1 MHQETFV
8 KVNARVDR
16 DIAELVSALSE
27 IDHLETIE
35 SCQGDPA
42 HNPAFVIFRFGTWRD
57 CGELL
62 FEKMLTAMSADLR
75 ADVSLSLVGYDA
87 ADCLGR
93 ISLPP
98 EAISSVAQVVR
109 SVRTCACSDDMRR
122 T

>member
-1 MHQETFV
+1 MHHETFV

-16 DIAELVSALSE
+16 NIAELVSALSE
-27 IDHLETIE
+27 IDGLETIE
-35 SCQGDPA
+35 SCEGDPERK
-42 HNPAFVIFRFGTWRD
+42 PAFVIFRYGSWRD
-57 CGELL
+57 CGEFL
-62 FEKMLTAMSADLR
+62 FDKMLTAMDADLR
-75 ADVSLSLVGYDA
+75 ADVSLSLVGYDS

-98 EAISSVAQVVR
+98 EAVGPITRVVR